1 MPSNETFI
9 LFCNDLQLQ
18 NQFLNEEYMVD
29 KGNDCVVVHNVTLV
43 LVSSKGK
50 CKVCINSIENEFE
63 LSFVH
68 VWDINFK

>member
-1 MPSNETFI
+1 LPSNETFI